1 MNSTPIVNL
10 DKLFVTQPLVVL
22 SLNYHLLLIIE
33 ELFTYALG
41 TVRFLLGKF
50 VLAYLQD
57 QLIHNATILA
67 DILPNTLEESQVV
80 STHMQAICGHNFLFV
95 FDEWDK
101 FPSHLLNNLLVS
113 TIIQQPHKPSLH
125 QSTILITMY
134 LC

>member
-1 MNSTPIVNL
+1 MP
-10 DKLFVTQPLVVL
+10 QM
-22 SLNYHLLLIIE
+22 
-33 ELFTYALG
+33 G

-125 QSTILITMY
+125 QSIFLAIKHVSVADE
-134 LC
+134 